1 MLPIHFAP
9 LQGYTDNAYRNV
21 HNAIFGG
28 IEAYYTPFIRIERGE
43 LRKKDVREALPEN
56 DRTGKFIPQ
65 IIVRDVDE
73 FRFLVDKLREMGHS
87 CIDVNMGCPF
97 PMQTHKGRGAGLL
110 SASDKAIE
118 VLDAINATVDV
129 DFSIKMRLGNE
140 RAEDC
145 FCLMS
150 ALNEARLTHI
160 TMHPRIAT
168 QQYKGEVDLERFGR
182 FVSECRHNVIYNGDL
197 ASVDDVKHIE
207 ELFPSVKGVMIGRGL
222 LMRPS
227 LAVEYATG
235 EVVSD
240 EKLLKK
246 VLRMHDELFEEYS
259 QTLQGDGHLL
269 MKMKTFW
276 EHLENVIGRKQ
287 YKLIKKAIN
296 MAKYN
301 TAIAMI

>member
-21 HNAIFGG
+21 HNAVFGG
-28 IEAYYTPFIRIERGE
+28 IETYYTPFIRIERGE
-43 LRKKDVREALPEN
+43 LRKKDVRESLPEN
-56 DRTGKFIPQ
+56 DRTGKLIPQ
-65 IIVRDVDE
+65 IIVRDADE
-73 FRFLVDKLREMGHS
+73 FRFLVDKLREMGHTR
-87 CIDVNMGCPF
+87 IDVNMGCPF
-97 PMQTHKGRGAGLL
+97 PLQTHKGRGAGLL
-110 SASDKAIE
+110 SNPDKAIE
-118 VLDAINATVDV
+118 VFGAIDAAGDV

-140 RAEDC
+140 SAEDC

-150 ALNEARLTHI
+150 ALNETRLTHI

-182 FVSECRHNVIYNGDL
+182 FVSESSHDVIYNGDL
-197 ASVDDVKHIE
+197 ITIDDVKRIE
-207 ELFPSVKGVMIGRGL
+207 KTFSSVKGIMIGRGL

-235 EVVSD
+235 ETMSD
-240 EKLLKK
+240 EKLLKM
-246 VLRMHDELFEEYS
+246 VMRMHDELFEEYS
-259 QTLQGDGHLL
+259 HTLQGDGHLL

-276 EHLENVIGRKQ
+276 EHLESVIGRKQ

-301 TAIAMI
+301 TAMAMI

>member
-21 HNAIFGG
+21 HNEIFGG
-28 IEAYYTPFIRIERGE
+28 VEAYYTPFIRIERGE
-43 LRKKDVREALPEN
+43 LRKKDVCEALPEN
-56 DRTGKFIPQ
+56 DRTGKLIPQ

-73 FRFLVDKLREMGHS
+73 FHFLVGKLREMGHTR
-87 CIDVNMGCPF
+87 IDVNMGCPF

-110 SASDKAIE
+110 SNPDKAVE
-118 VLDAINATVDV
+118 VLNAINATDDIV
-129 DFSIKMRLGNE
+129 FSIKMRLGNE
-140 RAEDC
+140 SAEDC
-145 FCLMS
+145 FNLMS
-150 ALNEARLTHI
+150 ALNDTRLLHV

-182 FVSECRHNVIYNGDL
+182 FVTECKHDVIYNGDL
-197 ASVDDVKHIE
+197 KTIGDVKRIE
-207 ELFPSVKGVMIGRGL
+207 EAFPGVKGVMIGRGL
-222 LMRPS
+222 LTRPS
-227 LAVEYATG
+227 LAVEYAAG
-235 EVVSD
+235 EALSD
-240 EKLLKK
+240 EKLLKM

-269 MKMKTFW
+269 MKMKTYW
-276 EHLENVIGRKQ
+276 EHLEGVIGRKQ

-301 TAIAMI
+301 TAIATI

>member
-56 DRTGKFIPQ
+56 DTTGKLIPQ
-65 IIVRDVDE
+65 IIVRDIDE
-73 FRFLVDKLREMGHS
+73 FSFLVDKLREIGHS
-87 CIDVNMGCPF
+87 RIDVNMGCPF

-110 SASDKAIE
+110 SNQKKAEE
-118 VLDAINATVDV
+118 VLEAINATKDI

-140 RAEDC
+140 TSEDC
-145 FCLMS
+145 FDLLS
-150 ALNEARLTHI
+150 ALNETRLAHV

-168 QQYKGEVDLERFGR
+168 QQYKGEVDLDVFGR
-182 FVSECRHNVIYNGDL
+182 FVGECKHDVIYNGDL
-197 ASVDDVKHIE
+197 TTVDDMKRIE
-207 ELFPSVKGVMIGRGL
+207 EMFPGLKGVMIGRGL

-227 LAVEYATG
+227 LAMEYASG
-235 EVVSD
+235 EALSD
-240 EKLLKK
+240 EKLLKM
-246 VLRMHDELFEEYS
+246 VLRMHNELFEEYS
-259 QTLQGDGHLL
+259 SILQGDGHLL
-269 MKMKTFW
+269 MKMKSFW
-276 EHLENVIGRKQ
+276 EHLESVIGRKQ

-301 TAIAMI
+301 TALAMI

>member
-56 DRTGKFIPQ
+56 DTTGKLIPQ
-65 IIVRDVDE
+65 IIVRDIDE
-73 FRFLVDKLREMGHS
+73 FSFLVDKLREIGHS
-87 CIDVNMGCPF
+87 RIDVNMGCPF

-110 SASDKAIE
+110 SNQKKAEE
-118 VLDAINATVDV
+118 VLEAINATKDI

-140 RAEDC
+140 TSEDC
-145 FCLMS
+145 FDLLS
-150 ALNEARLTHI
+150 ALNETRLAHV

-168 QQYKGEVDLERFGR
+168 QQYKGEVDLDVFGR
-182 FVSECRHNVIYNGDL
+182 FVGECKHDVIYNGDL
-197 ASVDDVKHIE
+197 TTVDDVKRIE
-207 ELFPSVKGVMIGRGL
+207 EMFPGVKGVMIGRGL

-227 LAVEYATG
+227 LAMEYTAG
-235 EVVSD
+235 ELVSD
-240 EKLLKK
+240 EKLLKM
-246 VLRMHDELFEEYS
+246 VLRMHNELFEEYS
-259 QTLQGDGHLL
+259 GILQGDGHLL

-276 EHLENVIGRKQ
+276 EYLESVIGRKQ

-301 TAIAMI
+301 TALAMI

>member
-56 DRTGKFIPQ
+56 DTTGKLIPQ
-65 IIVRDVDE
+65 IIVRDADE
-73 FRFLVDKLREMGHS
+73 FSFLVDKLREIGHS
-87 CIDVNMGCPF
+87 RIDVNMGCPF

-110 SASDKAIE
+110 SNQKKAEE
-118 VLDAINATVDV
+118 VLEAINATKDI

-140 RAEDC
+140 TSEDC
-145 FCLMS
+145 FDLLS
-150 ALNEARLTHI
+150 ALNETRLAHV

-168 QQYKGEVDLERFGR
+168 QQYKGEVDLDVFGR
-182 FVSECRHNVIYNGDL
+182 FVGECKHDVIYNGDL
-197 ASVDDVKHIE
+197 TTVDDVKRIE
-207 ELFPSVKGVMIGRGL
+207 EMFPGVKGVMIGRGL

-227 LAVEYATG
+227 LAKEYASG
-235 EVVSD
+235 EALSD
-240 EKLLKK
+240 EKLLKM
-246 VLRMHDELFEEYS
+246 VLRMHNELFEEYS
-259 QTLQGDGHLL
+259 SILQGDGHLL
-269 MKMKTFW
+269 MKMKSFW
-276 EHLENVIGRKQ
+276 EHLESVIGRKQ

-301 TAIAMI
+301 TALAMI

>member
-21 HNAIFGG
+21 HNAILGG

-43 LRKKDVREALPEN
+43 LRKKDIREALPEN
-56 DRTGKFIPQ
+56 DRTGKLIPQ

-73 FRFLVDKLREMGHS
+73 FCFLVDKLREMGHS
-87 CIDVNMGCPF
+87 RIDVNMGCPF

-110 SASDKAIE
+110 STPDKATE
-118 VLDAINATVDV
+118 VLNAINATGDV

-140 RAEDC
+140 SPEDC

-150 ALNEARLTHI
+150 ALNETRLTHI

-182 FVSECRHNVIYNGDL
+182 FVGECSHNVIYNGDL
-197 ASVDDVKHIE
+197 ASVDDVKRIE
-207 ELFPSVKGVMIGRGL
+207 KLFPSVKGVMIGRGL

-235 EVVSD
+235 EVMSD

-246 VLRMHDELFEEYS
+246 VMRMHDELFEEYS

>member
-21 HNAIFGG
+21 HNEIFGG
-28 IEAYYTPFIRIERGE
+28 VEAYYTPFIRIERGE

-56 DRTGKFIPQ
+56 DRTGKLIPQ
-65 IIVRDVDE
+65 VIVRDVEE
-73 FRFLVDKLREMGHS
+73 FHFLVDKLREMGHTR
-87 CIDVNMGCPF
+87 IDVNMGCPF

-110 SASDKAIE
+110 SNPDKAIE
-118 VLDAINATVDV
+118 VLNAINSADDIV
-129 DFSIKMRLGNE
+129 FSIKMRLGNE
-140 RAEDC
+140 SVEDC
-145 FCLMS
+145 FNLMS
-150 ALNEARLTHI
+150 ALNDTRLAHV

-168 QQYKGEVDLERFGR
+168 QQYKGEVDLAQFGR
-182 FVSECRHNVIYNGDL
+182 FVAECKHDVIYNGDL
-197 ASVDDVKHIE
+197 MTIDDVKRIE
-207 ELFPSVKGVMIGRGL
+207 ESFPEVKGVMIGRGL

-227 LAVEYATG
+227 LAVEYVTG
-235 EVVSD
+235 EALSD
-240 EKLLKK
+240 EKLLKM

-269 MKMKTFW
+269 MKMKTYW
-276 EHLENVIGRKQ
+276 EHLEGVIGRKQ

-301 TAIAMI
+301 TAIATI

>member
-21 HNAIFGG
+21 HNAVFGG

-56 DRTGKFIPQ
+56 DTTGRLVPQ

-73 FRFLVDKLREMGHS
+73 FCFLVDKLCEMGHNR
-87 CIDVNMGCPF
+87 IDVNMGCPF

-110 SASDKAIE
+110 SNQKKAEE
-118 VLDAINATVDV
+118 VLEAINATKDI
-129 DFSIKMRLGNE
+129 DFSIKMRLGNDSS
-140 RAEDC
+140 EDC
-145 FCLMS
+145 LNLLPS
-150 ALNEARLTHI
+150 LNETRLAHV

-168 QQYKGEVDLERFGR
+168 QQYKGEVDLDVFSR
-182 FVSECRHNVIYNGDL
+182 FVSECRHDVIYNGDL
-197 ASVDDVKHIE
+197 TTIEDVKRIE
-207 ELFPSVKGVMIGRGL
+207 DMFPGVKGVMIGRGL

-227 LAVEYATG
+227 LAMEYTAG
-235 EVVSD
+235 ELVSD
-240 EKLLKK
+240 EKLLKM
-246 VLRMHDELFEEYS
+246 VLRMHNELFEEYS
-259 QTLQGDGHLL
+259 GILQGDGHLL

-276 EHLENVIGRKQ
+276 EYLESVIGRKQ

-301 TAIAMI
+301 TALAMI

>member
-21 HNAIFGG
+21 HNEIFGG
-28 IEAYYTPFIRIERGE
+28 VEAYYTPFIRIERGE

-56 DRTGKFIPQ
+56 DRTGKLIPQ
-65 IIVRDVDE
+65 IIVRDVEE
-73 FRFLVDKLREMGHS
+73 FHFLVGKLREMGHTR
-87 CIDVNMGCPF
+87 IDVNMGCPF

-110 SASDKAIE
+110 SNPDKAVE
-118 VLDAINATVDV
+118 VLNAINAADDIV
-129 DFSIKMRLGNE
+129 FSIKMRLGNE
-140 RAEDC
+140 SAEDC
-145 FCLMS
+145 FNLMS
-150 ALNEARLTHI
+150 VLNDTRLSHV

-168 QQYKGEVDLERFGR
+168 QQYKGEVDLEQFGR
-182 FVSECRHNVIYNGDL
+182 FVAECKHDVIYNGDL
-197 ASVDDVKHIE
+197 MTIDDVKRIE
-207 ELFPSVKGVMIGRGL
+207 ESFPGVKGVMIGRGL

-235 EVVSD
+235 EALSD
-240 EKLLKK
+240 EKLLKM

-269 MKMKTFW
+269 MKMKTYW
-276 EHLENVIGRKQ
+276 EHLEGVIGRKQ

-301 TAIAMI
+301 TAIATI

>member
-21 HNAIFGG
+21 HKAIFGG

-56 DRTGKFIPQ
+56 DTTGKLIPQ
-65 IIVRDVDE
+65 IIVRDIDE
-73 FRFLVDKLREMGHS
+73 FSFLVDKLREIGHS
-87 CIDVNMGCPF
+87 RIDVNMGCPF

-110 SASDKAIE
+110 SNQKKAEE
-118 VLDAINATVDV
+118 VLEAINATKDI

-140 RAEDC
+140 TSEDC
-145 FCLMS
+145 FDLLS
-150 ALNEARLTHI
+150 ALNETRLAHV

-168 QQYKGEVDLERFGR
+168 QQYKGEVDLDVFGR
-182 FVSECRHNVIYNGDL
+182 FVGQCKHDVIYNGDL
-197 ASVDDVKHIE
+197 TTVDDVKRIE
-207 ELFPSVKGVMIGRGL
+207 EMFPGLKGVMIGRGL

-227 LAVEYATG
+227 LAMEYASG
-235 EVVSD
+235 EALSD
-240 EKLLKK
+240 EKLLKM
-246 VLRMHDELFEEYS
+246 VLRMHNELFEEYS
-259 QTLQGDGHLL
+259 SILQGDGHLL
-269 MKMKTFW
+269 MKMKSFW
-276 EHLENVIGRKQ
+276 EHLESVIGRKQ

-301 TAIAMI
+301 TALAMI

>member
-9 LQGYTDNAYRNV
+9 LQGYTDNAYRNE

-56 DRTGKFIPQ
+56 DTTGKLIPQ
-65 IIVRDVDE
+65 IIVHDADE
-73 FRFLVDKLREMGHS
+73 FSFLVDKLREIGHS
-87 CIDVNMGCPF
+87 RIDVNMGCPF

-110 SASDKAIE
+110 SNQKKAEE
-118 VLDAINATVDV
+118 VLEAINATKDI

-140 RAEDC
+140 TSEDC
-145 FCLMS
+145 FDLLS
-150 ALNEARLTHI
+150 ALNETRLAHV

-168 QQYKGEVDLERFGR
+168 QQYKGEVDLGVFGR
-182 FVSECRHNVIYNGDL
+182 FVGECKHDVIYNGDL
-197 ASVDDVKHIE
+197 TTFDDVKRIE
-207 ELFPSVKGVMIGRGL
+207 EMFPGVKGVMIGRGL

-227 LAVEYATG
+227 LAMEYASG
-235 EVVSD
+235 EALSD
-240 EKLLKK
+240 EKLLKM
-246 VLRMHDELFEEYS
+246 VLRMHNELFEEYS
-259 QTLQGDGHLL
+259 SILQGDGHLL
-269 MKMKTFW
+269 MKMKSFW
-276 EHLENVIGRKQ
+276 EHLESVIGRKQ

-301 TAIAMI
+301 TALAMI

>member
-9 LQGYTDNAYRNV
+9 LQGYTDSTYRNV

-43 LRKKDVREALPEN
+43 LRKRDIREALPEN
-56 DRTGKFIPQ
+56 DTTGKLIPQ

-87 CIDVNMGCPF
+87 RIDVNMGCPF
-97 PMQTHKGRGAGLL
+97 PMQTHKGRGAGIL
-110 SASDKAIE
+110 SNPDKAIE
-118 VLDAINATVDV
+118 VLEAINDGQDV
-129 DFSIKMRLGNE
+129 SFSIKMRLGNE
-140 RAEDC
+140 SAEDC
-145 FCLMS
+145 FNVLPV
-150 ALNEARLTHI
+150 LNETRLAHI

-168 QQYKGEVDLERFGR
+168 QQYKGEVDLVQFGR
-182 FVSECRHNVIYNGDL
+182 FVNECRHNVIYNGDL
-197 ASVDDVKHIE
+197 TSIDDVQRIE
-207 ELFPSVKGVMIGRGL
+207 ESFPGIKGVMIGRGL

-227 LAVEYATG
+227 LAVECATG
-235 EVVSD
+235 DAMSGD
-240 EKLLKK
+240 K
-246 VLRMHDELFEEYS
+246 VLKMVMRMHDELFEEYS

-276 EHLENVIGRKQ
+276 EHLENLIGRKQ

-301 TAIAMI
+301 TAIVMI